1 MTMLHSFHENF
12 ETDDRVTHFEVV
24 PSTKTATINSD
35 NNVHLFAEKLRVPK
49 FDKQILRPRLDRM
62 LLKFSKQFG
71 ATLLSGRSGTG
82 KTALASEFSKRYNNI
97 AWYSVDSAD
106 NQWNVFSKY
115 FATSFG
121 KTFLK
126 ETSTDGKNS
135 SSTPAPDEVARF
147 VEGLLMRISALDSKE
162 QRLIVLDNAHY
173 IFDSEWFTTFFTTLV
188 YALSPNTHF
197 LMLSR
202 CEPGLPLWRLRSK
215 QILGVIDEKLL
226 SFNLEETRKY
236 LKNHTISI
244 NVIENVH
251 IKSFGRISKL
261 KELAESL

>member
-12 ETDDRVTHFEVV
+12 ETDDRVTYFEVV
-24 PSTKTATINSD
+24 PSTKIATINNDSK
-35 NNVHLFAEKLRVPK
+35 VHLFAEKLRVPK
-49 FDKQILRPRLDRM
+49 FDEQILRPRLDRM
-62 LLKFSKQFG
+62 LLKFSGQFG
-71 ATLLSGRSGTG
+71 ATLLLGRAGTG
-82 KTALASEFSKRYNNI
+82 KTALASEFSQRYKKV

-106 NQWNVFSKY
+106 DGWNVFSKY
-115 FATSFG
+115 FAASFG
-121 KTFLK
+121 ETFLK
-126 ETSTDGKNS
+126 ETLTDGKDF
-135 SSTPAPDEVARF
+135 SSTPTANEIAYF
-147 VEGLLMRISALDSKE
+147 IEGLLVRISAINSNEKH
-162 QRLIVLDNAHY
+162 LIVLDNAHY

-215 QILGVIDEKLL
+215 QVLGVIDEKLL
-226 SFNLEETRKY
+226 SFNFEETRKY
-236 LKNHTISI
+236 MRNYAPSL
-244 NVIENVH
+244 NVTENLH